1 MVRYRACAVVLALL
15 LLMPLQAPALAKGPG
30 KDDKPG
36 VKVVKIK
43 RDGDAHCFERA
54 IAVGA
59 AVVAGGRCYTFYL
72 LRTTGGVFL
81 GFGPPG
87 PPMIPPG
94 QIVRMGT
101 PAGAKMKGRLFYLVA
116 VPMPV
121 TVIQLDTIRFVPVVV
136 TPQPGKV
143 IITIP
148 GTASGGQ
155 TRDTDLAFSQL

>member
-1 MVRYRACAVVLALL
+1 MAMLTALSGRSRSAPRLSPAGGATRSTCSARPAGASLAL
-15 LLMPLQAPALAKGPG
+15 APPA
-30 KDDKPG
+30 
-36 VKVVKIK
+36 
-43 RDGDAHCFERA
+43 
-54 IAVGA
+54 
-59 AVVAGGRCYTFYL
+59 
-72 LRTTGGVFL
+72 
-81 GFGPPG
+81 

-101 PAGAKMKGRLFYLVA
+101 PAGAKIKGRLFYLVA

-155 TRDTDLAFSQL
+155 VRDTDLAFSP